1 MTLGTH
7 TGRTAA
13 QRAARAQTGAARPRR
28 RREKTGAGHWA
39 PSLPLRGARSP
50 VAFNPLLAERRGGAT
65 AAGRREGALTAPL
78 QQSPLHKPLPSPPPQ
93 ASPGTALTA
102 YTDRHTISLRPAE
115 ARPGV
120 PRPSSRHSLRPL
132 GTAGLGCGSAAALA
146 PWLPTAST
154 SPCAIPPSS
163 AARPPPARCSACSTS
178 GGPRPSTGELGGG
191 AACGGPGPG
200 PGASCGGARGRAGRN
215 GARRPGPGLSLPQSP
230 LPPPSGPY
238 PVEEAASAALARG
251 AHPGSAAQ
259 VVFVFSV
266 FPSVSSC

>member
-1 MTLGTH
+1 M
-7 TGRTAA
+7 
-13 QRAARAQTGAARPRR
+13 
-28 RREKTGAGHWA
+28 
-39 PSLPLRGARSP
+39 
-50 VAFNPLLAERRGGAT
+50 
-65 AAGRREGALTAPL
+65 
-78 QQSPLHKPLPSPPPQ
+78 
-93 ASPGTALTA
+93 
-102 YTDRHTISLRPAE
+102 
-115 ARPGV
+115 

-200 PGASCGGARGRAGRN
+200 ASCGGARGRAGRN
-215 GARRPGPGLSLPQSP
+215 GARWPGPGLSLPQGP